1 MPGKITLIT
10 PPDIFENDTLSILF
24 VHLSDKDQ
32 DTVSKW
38 LSDRNFEDN
47 LNLYVY
53 NGEPNAMWFLYALS
67 RCEYKY
73 IDLNGMNNITQ
84 ALSSYSLSKNNVFYK
99 SDDENLVAIY
109 SHINQNRITKIETFL
124 ERALGER

>member
-10 PPDIFENDTLSILF
+10 PPDIFENDNLSLLF
-24 VHLSDKDQ
+24 VHLSDEDQ
-32 DTVSKW
+32 DVVSKW
-38 LSDRNFEDN
+38 LADRGFGDN

-53 NGEPNAMWFLYALS
+53 SNEPNATWFLYALN

-73 IDLNGMNNITQ
+73 IDTSGMNILTQ
-84 ALSSYSLSKNNVFYK
+84 ALGGYALSKNDVYYK
-99 SDDENLVAIY
+99 TDDENLAAIY
-109 SHINQNRITKIETFL
+109 SHINQNRITKIEKFL